1 MSEAVEVDYEVHPLP
16 GNPTMAQIR
25 THKEKKTQKS
35 KAKSC
40 LFDAVCA
47 TIFTKIMTCYSDK
60 AIWDFLK
67 KEYEGDER
75 IRGMKV
81 LNMVREFEMQG
92 MKE

>member
-1 MSEAVEVDYEVHPLP
+1 
-16 GNPTMAQIR
+16 
-25 THKEKKTQKS
+25 
-35 KAKSC
+35 
-40 LFDAVCA
+40 
-47 TIFTKIMTCYSDK
+47 MTCNSAK